1 MEENKCTR
9 HNFGRSFILAK
20 ALSNCI
26 RTTKNSRMNRRFFA
40 IELQPQ
46 YRNCSF
52 LDKKAVQ
59 NLGNIF
65 LLIVMTVEVKEKS
78 YLLIENAK
86 HNFQLFLSLAANK
99 NGATQFRKRK
109 VPSLMNRTKLAR
121 FKVTNMEDA
130 HAAPSNT
137 MVSSLHCQSMTIK
150 CLWFLHSSSKVTI
163 INFESKVISI
173 LTYPLHF
180 KTWKS
185 VAESG

>member
-1 MEENKCTR
+1 
-9 HNFGRSFILAK
+9 
-20 ALSNCI
+20 
-26 RTTKNSRMNRRFFA
+26 MNRRFVA

-46 YRNCSF
+46 HRNNSF
-52 LDKKAVQ
+52 LDKKSSSESWEYFSVDH
-59 NLGNIF
+59 NDCR
-65 LLIVMTVEVKEKS
+65 VERKS
-78 YLLIENAK
+78 YLLIKNAK

-99 NGATQFRKRK
+99 NGATQFQKRK

-121 FKVTNMEDA
+121 LKVTNMQDA

-163 INFESKVISI
+163 INFESKVVSI

-185 VAESG
+185 VGGKRRNR